1 MQRRVGTS
9 SVPDCAF
16 ENLQIMDH
24 TAAAKRPG
32 NVLIDVT
39 FPAPTKVA
47 RIWYPVSL
55 APLFQS
61 CFARAHTQAF
71 AYTHLTTQCVAYYST
86 QLPCHCRTPCQ
97 CRWAHSFRN
106 WYTARLTIRAT
117 KDRAAL
123 SNKDKDCLQ
132 GLLNPMRRR
141 IQVICG
147 G

>member
-1 MQRRVGTS
+1 
-9 SVPDCAF
+9 
-16 ENLQIMDH
+16 MDH

-71 AYTHLTTQCVAYYST
+71 AYTHLTTQCVAYYYT
-86 QLPCHCRTPCQ
+86 QLHVLAQLHAYAAEP
-97 CRWAHSFRN
+97 
-106 WYTARLTIRAT
+106 TAPL
-117 KDRAAL
+117 
-123 SNKDKDCLQ
+123 
-132 GLLNPMRRR
+132 
-141 IQVICG
+141 
-147 G
+147 